1 MDQTSSFP
9 SVQLKNDKT
18 EITTQGA
25 SVNNNQQSANAGLIA
40 EVPKRPPELNKPS
53 KPAPKKPVPKHE
65 DRVTKP
71 VDISKKTALVPNQKS
86 KSKST
91 KRDSGSVF
99 YIDTSTDN
107 GVDTEPLSAAA
118 NSNKTVQKTKQ
129 AAPHQNIKSK
139 PSLTA
144 PRKPKAKEK
153 ASEIDVVGNN
163 KVEPP
168 DKAASKPKL
177 KPTIITAKTP
187 KPQGRADEMKVSSP
201 QNVNTP
207 IVTKTMDDD
216 RPSRPSFPPST
227 EKLNEHESQPER
239 PKVPPNVIK
248 EEQREVEKKR
258 EQKKGK
264 KNEQPEKK
272 RPKSKP
278 LRPPMAKESTR
289 LKPARPPPAKPSV
302 TRCSTILI
310 VNFLSSMLTQVDNIV
325 SGNNKI
331 NVDCT
336 DRNAQVAASLLQ
348 AV

>member
-9 SVQLKNDKT
+9 SVQFKNDKT

-25 SVNNNQQSANAGLIA
+25 SVNNNQQSTNAGLVA
-40 EVPKRPPELNKPS
+40 EAPKHPVDLNKPS
-53 KPAPKKPVPKHE
+53 KPAPKKPLPKHE

-71 VDISKKTALVPNQKS
+71 IDMSKKTAPVPNQRS

-99 YIDTSTDN
+99 YIGTSTDN
-107 GVDTEPLSAAA
+107 GVDTEPLSVVA

-129 AAPHQNIKSK
+129 AAPQPNIKSK

-144 PRKPKAKEK
+144 PRKPKVKEK
-153 ASEIDVVGNN
+153 GSEVDVVGNT

-168 DKAASKPKL
+168 DKTSSKPKL

-187 KPQGRADEMKVSSP
+187 KPQGKADEMKVPSSK
-201 QNVNTP
+201 NVNTSG
-207 IVTKTMDDD
+207 VTKTIDVD
-216 RPSRPSFPPST
+216 RPSRPSFPPSAST
-227 EKLNEHESQPER
+227 DEFNENDSQPER

-248 EEQREVEKKR
+248 EEQKEVEKKR

-264 KNEQPEKK
+264 KIEQSEKK

-278 LRPPMAKESTR
+278 LRPPMTKDSTK
-289 LKPARPPPAKPSV
+289 LKPARPPPAKPNV
-302 TRCSTILI
+302 TRYSTILSI
-310 VNFLSSMLTQVDNIV
+310 SCLT
-325 SGNNKI
+325 
-331 NVDCT
+331 T
-336 DRNAQVAASLLQ
+336 DYNTDHST
-348 AV
+348 